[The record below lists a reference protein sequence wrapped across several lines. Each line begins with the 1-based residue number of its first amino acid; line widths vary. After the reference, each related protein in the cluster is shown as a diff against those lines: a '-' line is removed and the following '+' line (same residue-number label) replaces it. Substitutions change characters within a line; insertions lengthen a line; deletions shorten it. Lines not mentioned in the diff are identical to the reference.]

1 VPVEKL
7 RVTARHLIA
16 VAGVDTDRVVPDPA
30 REPQPA
36 DRGTGQAHADAQL
49 PAQVD
54 AALGLFVPRVAARRR
69 CLVPLF
75 EHEPDVDVLL
85 QAADPELLAV
95 GADERAYRGQWTARG
110 VRVDRRVMN
119 PEHPTLR
126 SHRYN
131 QL

>member
-1 VPVEKL
+1 VPVKKL
-7 RVTARHLIA
+7 CVTAGHLIA
-16 VAGVDTDRVVPDPA
+16 VTGVDAERIVPDPT

-36 DRGTGQAHADAQL
+36 HRGTGQAHADAQL

-69 CLVPLF
+69 CLVPLLKD
-75 EHEPDVDVLL
+75 EPDVDILL

-95 GADERAYRGQWTARG
+95 GTDECAYGRQRTTRG

-119 PEHPTLR
+119 PEHPALR
-126 SHRYN
+126 SHRN
-131 QL
+131 DQL